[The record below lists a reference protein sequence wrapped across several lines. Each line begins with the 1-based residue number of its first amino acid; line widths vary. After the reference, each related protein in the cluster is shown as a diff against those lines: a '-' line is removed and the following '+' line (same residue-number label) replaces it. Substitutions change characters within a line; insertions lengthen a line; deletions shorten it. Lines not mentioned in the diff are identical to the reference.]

1 MLNFYNPVNVRKPTF
16 FQRFQGG
23 GGVYKWSIRLKVKR
37 LWKDSAM
44 LPVFCAFT
52 LKLTGIILK

>member
-23 GGVYKWSIRLKVKR
+23 GGIEMEH
-37 LWKDSAM
+37 SA
-44 LPVFCAFT
+44 
-52 LKLTGIILK
+52 KS

>member
-23 GGVYKWSIRLKVKR
+23 GGGIEMEH
-37 LWKDSAM
+37 SA
-44 LPVFCAFT
+44 
-52 LKLTGIILK
+52 KS

>member
-23 GGVYKWSIRLKVKR
+23 EGGGGIEMEH
-37 LWKDSAM
+37 SA
-44 LPVFCAFT
+44 
-52 LKLTGIILK
+52 KS